1 LAVVFS
7 NDGEACVRTAPYTS
21 PRIDAPREFAPAFE
35 VTLESE
41 RASTVGVAFGDA
53 YVATFG
59 IDCAVG
65 ARPRFGD
72 AP

>member
-35 VTLESE
+35 ITLESE
-41 RASTVGVAFGDA
+41 RASTVGVALGHA
-53 YVATFG
+53 HVATLG
-59 IDCAVG
+59 IDCAAG
-65 ARPRFGD
+65 ARARFGN

>member
-21 PRIDAPREFAPAFE
+21 PRIHAPREFAPAFE
-35 VTLESE
+35 IPLESE
-41 RASTVGVAFGDA
+41 RASTVGVSVGYAH
-53 YVATFG
+53 VATLG
-59 IDCAVG
+59 VDCAVG
-65 ARPRFGD
+65 AGARLGN